1 MPVIKIENLG
11 KKYLIRHQTQ
21 ANYNTLRD
29 AITKHVKKTR
39 KKAFTI
45 YNDQAKHLLSPK
57 EEFWAVKDINLEIEQ
72 GDRIG
77 IIGKNGAGKST
88 LLKLLTMITNPT
100 TGRISINGKVA
111 SLLEVGTGF
120 HPELTGREN
129 IFLNG
134 TILGMRRAEIKKKF
148 DDIVDFAEVEK
159 FLDTPVKRYSS
170 GMYVRLA
177 FAVAAHLN
185 SDILIVDEVLAV
197 GDIQFQKKCLNKM
210 KELRSD
216 EKTVL
221 LVSHN
226 MSSILSLSNKC
237 ILLAEGKLIEKG
249 VPQKVIS
256 VYTQSYRERSFGQ
269 TDLSSAEHYGNGKA
283 RFLSIFMKPYDQNGN
298 LLSFP
303 LTGCNIEFML
313 KIKAFLK
320 IKSTNVALIIYDKLG
335 NRLIDV
341 NTLIKGDSLS
351 LSEGQEVVVKFN
363 LQNVLLKPDTYTVG
377 LWIGIANVADIDGV
391 NYATSFEIE
400 ARRKDILY
408 TNPFPGVYSC
418 AFNNEIQIC
427 K

>member
-11 KKYLIRHQTQ
+11 KKYVIRHQTQ
-21 ANYNTLRD
+21 GNYSTLRD
-29 AITKHVKKTR
+29 VITKNVKKFG
-39 KKAFTI
+39 KISFNK
-45 YNDQAKHLLSPK
+45 YNNKVKHLVLPK
-57 EEFWAVKDINLEIEQ
+57 EEFWALQNINLEIEQ

-100 TGRISINGKVA
+100 TGKISINGKVA

-134 TILGMRRAEIKKKF
+134 TILGMKRAEIKKKF
-148 DDIVDFAEVEK
+148 DEIVDFAEVEK
-159 FLDTPVKRYSS
+159 FLDTPIKRYSS

-185 SDILIVDEVLAV
+185 SEILIIDEVLAV

-226 MSSILSLSNKC
+226 MASILSLSNKC

-256 VYTQSYRERSFGQ
+256 SYTQGYREGSFGQ

-283 RFLSIFMKPYDQNGN
+283 RFLSVFMKPYDNNGN
-298 LLSFP
+298 LVSFP

-313 KIKAFLK
+313 KIKSFSK
-320 IKSTNVALIIYDKLG
+320 IQSTNVALIIYDELS

-351 LSEGQEVVVKFN
+351 LSKDQEAVVKFK
-363 LQNVLLKPDTYTVG
+363 LQNVLLKPDTYTVS
-377 LWIGIANVADIDGV
+377 LWLGIANVADMDGV
-391 NYATSFEIE
+391 RYATSFKIE
-400 ARRKDILY
+400 ARREDILY

-418 AFNNEIQIC
+418 EFDHEIQMC
-427 K
+427 E